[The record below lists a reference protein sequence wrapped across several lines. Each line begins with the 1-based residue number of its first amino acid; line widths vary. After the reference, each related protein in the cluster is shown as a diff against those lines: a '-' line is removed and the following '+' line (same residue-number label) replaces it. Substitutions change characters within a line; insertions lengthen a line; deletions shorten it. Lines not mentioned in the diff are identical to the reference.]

1 MVFDGL
7 VVLVVALAA
16 GVGAWKGF
24 ARLAA
29 AVVAPALGYAFGWP
43 LSAEF
48 PTINRWAAFAALY
61 LAITLLVFVAAGLYR
76 RRLER
81 ARMQGWD
88 NHLGLLLGA
97 AQGCVLAVALT
108 MLLVSASHDLRET
121 VMSTRSGGLMA
132 DAIRELRP
140 LLPQSAA
147 DILDPWFNLLQRRN
161 A

>member
-1 MVFDGL
+1 MLFDGL
-7 VVLVVALAA
+7 VVLVVVLAA
-16 GVGAWKGF
+16 ALGAWKGF

-29 AVVAPALGYAFGWP
+29 AVVAPALGYAAGWP

-48 PTINRWAAFAALY
+48 PAVNRWIAFAALY

-97 AQGCVLAVALT
+97 AQGCVVAITLT
-108 MLLVSASHDLRET
+108 LLVVSASHDLREA
-121 VMSTRSGGLMA
+121 VMSTRTGGWMA
-132 DAIRELRP
+132 DAIREVRP

-147 DILDPWFNLLQRRN
+147 DVLGPWFDLLQRRN